1 MVIENVLVGPSPRIS
16 VDVAGQ
22 GETVFFLHGIGGNR
36 TNWRDNI
43 LSLAADFR
51 AMAWDARGYG
61 NSDDYDGQLTFDLF
75 VDDLMRLFD
84 HFGIDKVHL
93 VGLSMGATIA
103 AYAHSKLPDRIATLT
118 LCDTDMGFNR
128 YSREEREEF
137 ARLRREP
144 LSKGVKPH
152 EIADDVA
159 RALIGL
165 SENQEVFLRLR
176 DSMRQVRPAS
186 YIKAFD
192 ALVAREED
200 TDLYANIKV
209 PLLLIVGA
217 LDRVTPP
224 PLVREIGVH
233 VPHALFRI
241 IDGAGHLPNIEAPEE
256 FDRILRN
263 FLISNSGK

>member
-1 MVIENVLVGPSPRIS
+1 MIENVLVGSSPTIS

-36 TNWRDNI
+36 TNWSDNI
-43 LSLAADFR
+43 LSLAPDFR

-61 NSDDYDGQLTFDLF
+61 NSEDYEGPLTFDLF
-75 VDDLMRLFD
+75 VDDLMRVFD
-84 HFGIDKVHL
+84 HFGIGKVHL
-93 VGLSMGATIA
+93 VGLSMGAAIA
-103 AYAHSKLPDRIATLT
+103 AYVHSKRPDTIASLT

-128 YSREEREEF
+128 YSQEERNEF
-137 ARLRREP
+137 SRLRREP
-144 LSKGVKPH
+144 LSTGVKTH

-165 SENQEVFLRLR
+165 PENEGVLRRLR

-192 ALVAREED
+192 ALVAREDD
-200 TDLYANIKV
+200 TDLYVDIRV

-224 PLVREIGVH
+224 PLVREIGAH
-233 VPHALFRI
+233 VPHAQLHVVER
-241 IDGAGHLPNIEAPEE
+241 AGHLPNIEAPEA
-256 FDRILRN
+256 FDRVLRD
-263 FLISNSGK
+263 FLISNSGQ

>member
-1 MVIENVLVGPSPRIS
+1 MIENVLVGVAPRIS

-22 GETVFFLHGIGGNR
+22 GETAFFLHGIGGNR
-36 TNWRDNI
+36 TNWTDNI
-43 LSLAADFR
+43 LSLATDFR

-61 NSDDYDGQLTFDLF
+61 NSDDYDGSLSFDQF
-75 VDDLMRLFD
+75 VEDLIRVLD
-84 HFGIDKVHL
+84 HFGIERVHL
-93 VGLSMGATIA
+93 VGLSMGASIA
-103 AYAHSKLPDRIATLT
+103 AYVHSKRPDRIATLT

-128 YSREEREEF
+128 YSQDEREEF

-144 LSKGVKPH
+144 LSNGVQPY

-165 SENQEVFLRLR
+165 PENERVFRRLR
-176 DSMRQVRPAS
+176 DSMRQVRAAS

-192 ALVAREED
+192 ALVEREDD
-200 TDLYANIKV
+200 TDLYVDIRV

-224 PLVREIGVH
+224 PLVREICSY
-233 VPHALFRI
+233 VPHAHFHI
-241 IDGAGHLPNIEAPEE
+241 IERAGHLPNIEAPEE
-256 FDRILRN
+256 FDKVLRN
-263 FLISNSGK
+263 FLIANSSQ